1 MGLTVSGAQAI
12 WTDADFDRMNWHDC
26 AVHAVAFEPAL
37 PYPGRLLL
45 DIDYIVEWIVPTP
58 PETAFSFR
66 VCPATLVFDQAWDVA
81 GDIDLRGFSFEPS
94 LDALERS
101 APDAAGAFEWTLA
114 GHEFTLTLHATG
126 FTQYL
131 RHPPILSPAQRLSS
145 DQRGGLSFAAQAY
158 G

>member
-1 MGLTVSGAQAI
+1 MCAEQAI
-12 WTDADFDRMNWHDC
+12 WTDADFDRMSWHDC

-45 DIDYIVEWIVPTP
+45 DIDYIVEWISPTP

-66 VCPATLVFDQAWDVA
+66 VSPATLVFDQAWDVS
-81 GDIDLRGFSFEPS
+81 GDIDLRGFSFELS
-94 LDALERS
+94 LDALER
-101 APDAAGAFEWTLA
+101 AGPDAAGGCEWTLA
-114 GHEFTLTLHATG
+114 GHEFTLTLRATG

-131 RHPPILSPAQRLSS
+131 RRPPILSPAQRLYVA
-145 DQRGGLSFAAQAY
+145 QRGGHSFAEQAY